1 MSHLMDNIGRMQPK
15 DIDQKVEECS
25 NHKISQG
32 AVRRERGPPRET
44 TQYYKKNGFLVYSQK
59 DILYQQQQLS
69 HRKTQMMKLTTLN

>member
-59 DILYQQQQLS
+59 DILY
-69 HRKTQMMKLTTLN
+69 